1 MFQSTS
7 GMPPKEV
14 GLERAETL
22 QRRKEQQKQ
31 WHQRHRDL
39 TKYLTS
45 RASVFLP
52 SKPPRG
58 PLYTDIDLLT
68 ELATVVRAAKSKQA
82 RLALLTEPGGQE
94 RVRDTLCAKTLG
106 SGVALSQEPIFVLV
120 HKCER
125 EDRSADLSHDLRV
138 VSSTP
143 AVVAEW
149 GLRVGDDFSRVVEPH
164 DLPLFQRF
172 TSRPSVGVQCYL
184 RLINRARKGEA
195 GGKGASAAGGS
206 RSEGM
211 PRQIECVH
219 VSKKSPTVIGMWIY
233 RRPQGDNS
241 GLQVGG
247 DGTGKPAWQNF

>member
-14 GLERAETL
+14 GIRRSETL

-125 EDRSADLSHDLRV
+125 EDKSADLSHDLRV

-143 AVVAEW
+143 AIVAEW

-164 DLPLFQRF
+164 DLA
-172 TSRPSVGVQCYL
+172 C
-184 RLINRARKGEA
+184 
-195 GGKGASAAGGS
+195 
-206 RSEGM
+206 
-211 PRQIECVH
+211 
-219 VSKKSPTVIGMWIY
+219 
-233 RRPQGDNS
+233 
-241 GLQVGG
+241 
-247 DGTGKPAWQNF
+247 